1 MKKSIIKN
9 ILEILAISSMAVMI
23 VSFITIYAF
32 DFCITDESQAKY
44 LLDSVTGNVTILELP
59 KGIKDADVTFKVDV
73 GIEKNMDS
81 VIKGAVF
88 NQKVKVND
96 KINLYQVLSIN
107 DKYAIKDINMEIV
120 KMTGN
125 DIPSEASLTITIIFI
140 VAIVNIT
147 VYFIYL
153 IFFYNEKTR

>member
-32 DFCITDESQAKY
+32 NFCITDESQVKY
-44 LLDSVTGNVTILELP
+44 LLDSTTGNVTVLELP
-59 KGIKDADVTFKVDV
+59 KGIKEADVTFKVNVSVDD
-73 GIEKNMDS
+73 MDS

-107 DKYAIKDINMEIV
+107 DKYAIKETNMEIV

>member
-32 DFCITDESQAKY
+32 NFCITDESQVKY
-44 LLDSVTGNVTILELP
+44 LLDSTTGNVTVLELP
-59 KGIKDADVTFKVDV
+59 KGIKEADVTFKVNVSVDD
-73 GIEKNMDS
+73 MDS

-107 DKYAIKDINMEIV
+107 YEYAIKDINMEIV

>member
-32 DFCITDESQAKY
+32 NFCIIDESQVKY
-44 LLDSVTGNVTILELP
+44 LLDSTTGNVTILELP
-59 KGIKDADVTFKVDV
+59 KGIKEADVTFKVNVSVDD
-73 GIEKNMDS
+73 MDS

-96 KINLYQVLSIN
+96 NINLYQVLSIN
-107 DKYAIKDINMEIV
+107 DKYAIKETNMEIV

>member
-73 GIEKNMDS
+73 SIENMDS

>member
-32 DFCITDESQAKY
+32 NFCITDESQVKY
-44 LLDSVTGNVTILELP
+44 LLDSTAGNVTVLELP
-59 KGIKDADVTFKVDV
+59 KGIKEADVTFKVNVSVDD
-73 GIEKNMDS
+73 MDS

-107 DKYAIKDINMEIV
+107 YEYAIKDINMEIV

>member
-9 ILEILAISSMAVMI
+9 FLEILSIASMAVMI
-23 VSFITIYAF
+23 VSFVTIYAF
-32 DFCITDESQAKY
+32 NFCITDEGQVKY

-73 GIEKNMDS
+73 SIDNMDS

-88 NQKVKVND
+88 NQKVKLHD
-96 KINLYQVLSIN
+96 KINLYQELSIN
-107 DKYAIKDINMEIV
+107 DKYKDTNMEIV

-125 DIPSEASLTITIIFI
+125 DIPSEVSLAITIIFI
-140 VAIVNIT
+140 ISVVNIA

-153 IFFYNEKTR
+153 MFFYNKKTC

>member
-9 ILEILAISSMAVMI
+9 FLDILAIASMSVMI
-23 VSFITIYAF
+23 VSFIAINAF
-32 DFCITDESQAKY
+32 NFCITDESQAKY

-73 GIEKNMDS
+73 SIENMDS
-81 VIKGAVF
+81 VIKGTVF

-125 DIPSEASLTITIIFI
+125 DIPSEASLAITIIFI
-140 VAIVNIT
+140 ISVVNIA

-153 IFFYNEKTR
+153 MVFYNKKTC

>member
-32 DFCITDESQAKY
+32 NFCITDESQVKY
-44 LLDSVTGNVTILELP
+44 LLDSTAGNVTILELP
-59 KGIKDADVTFKVDV
+59 KGIKEADVTFKVNVSVDD
-73 GIEKNMDS
+73 MDS

-107 DKYAIKDINMEIV
+107 YEYAIKDINMEIV

>member
-59 KGIKDADVTFKVDV
+59 RGIKDADVTFKVDV
-73 GIEKNMDS
+73 SIENMDS

-107 DKYAIKDINMEIV
+107 DKYAIKETNMEIV

>member
-73 GIEKNMDS
+73 SIENMDS

-107 DKYAIKDINMEIV
+107 YKYAIKDINMEIV

>member
-32 DFCITDESQAKY
+32 NFCITDESQVKY
-44 LLDSVTGNVTILELP
+44 LLDSTTGNVTILELP
-59 KGIKDADVTFKVDV
+59 KGIKEADVTFKVNVSVND
-73 GIEKNMDS
+73 MDS

-88 NQKVKVND
+88 NQKVRVND
-96 KINLYQVLSIN
+96 KINLHQVLSIN
-107 DKYAIKDINMEIV
+107 DKYAIKETNMEIV

>member
-32 DFCITDESQAKY
+32 DFCITDESQAKH

-73 GIEKNMDS
+73 SIENMDS

>member
-32 DFCITDESQAKY
+32 NFCITDESQAKY
-44 LLDSVTGNVTILELP
+44 LLDSTTGNVTVLELP
-59 KGIKDADVTFKVDV
+59 KGIKEADVTFKVNVSVDD
-73 GIEKNMDS
+73 MDS

-107 DKYAIKDINMEIV
+107 DKYAIKETNMEIV

>member
-32 DFCITDESQAKY
+32 NFCIIDESQVKY
-44 LLDSVTGNVTILELP
+44 LLDSTTGTVTILELP
-59 KGIKDADVTFKVDV
+59 KGIKEADVTFKVNVSVDD
-73 GIEKNMDS
+73 MDS

-107 DKYAIKDINMEIV
+107 YEYAIKDINMEIV

>member
-32 DFCITDESQAKY
+32 NFCITDESQVKY
-44 LLDSVTGNVTILELP
+44 LLDSTAGNVTVLELP
-59 KGIKDADVTFKVDV
+59 KDIKEADVTFKVNVSVDD
-73 GIEKNMDS
+73 MDS

-96 KINLYQVLSIN
+96 NINLYQVLSIN
-107 DKYAIKDINMEIV
+107 DKYAIKETNMEIV
-120 KMTGN
+120 KMTEN

>member
-32 DFCITDESQAKY
+32 NFCITDESQVKY
-44 LLDSVTGNVTILELP
+44 LLDSTAGNVTVLELP
-59 KGIKDADVTFKVDV
+59 KGIKEADVTFKVNVSVDD
-73 GIEKNMDS
+73 MDS
-81 VIKGAVF
+81 VIKRAVF

-107 DKYAIKDINMEIV
+107 DKYAIKETNMEIV
-120 KMTGN
+120 KMTEN

>member
-73 GIEKNMDS
+73 SIEYMDS

>member
-32 DFCITDESQAKY
+32 NFCITDESQVKY
-44 LLDSVTGNVTILELP
+44 LLDSTAGNVTVLELP
-59 KGIKDADVTFKVDV
+59 KGIKEADVTFKVNVSVDD
-73 GIEKNMDS
+73 MDS

-96 KINLYQVLSIN
+96 NINLYQVLSIN
-107 DKYAIKDINMEIV
+107 DKYAIKETNMEIV

>member
-32 DFCITDESQAKY
+32 NFCITDESQVKY
-44 LLDSVTGNVTILELP
+44 LLDSTAGNVTVLELP
-59 KGIKDADVTFKVDV
+59 KGIKEADVTFKVNVSVDD
-73 GIEKNMDS
+73 MDS

-107 DKYAIKDINMEIV
+107 DKYAIKETNMEIV
-120 KMTGN
+120 KMTEN

>member
-32 DFCITDESQAKY
+32 NFCITDESQVKY
-44 LLDSVTGNVTILELP
+44 LLDSTAVNVTVLELP
-59 KGIKDADVTFKVDV
+59 KGIKEADVTFKVNVSVDD
-73 GIEKNMDS
+73 MDS

-96 KINLYQVLSIN
+96 KINLYQALSIN
-107 DKYAIKDINMEIV
+107 DKYAIKETNMEIV

>member
-32 DFCITDESQAKY
+32 NFCIIDESQVKY
-44 LLDSVTGNVTILELP
+44 LLDSTTGNVTILELP
-59 KGIKDADVTFKVDV
+59 KGIKEADVTFKVNVSVDD
-73 GIEKNMDS
+73 MDS

-107 DKYAIKDINMEIV
+107 DKYAIKETNMEIV

>member
-32 DFCITDESQAKY
+32 NFCITDESQVKY
-44 LLDSVTGNVTILELP
+44 LLDSTTGNVTILELP
-59 KGIKDADVTFKVDV
+59 KGIKEADVTFKVNVSVDD
-73 GIEKNMDS
+73 MDS
-81 VIKGAVF
+81 VIKGEVF

-107 DKYAIKDINMEIV
+107 DKYAIKETNMEIV

>member
-32 DFCITDESQAKY
+32 NFCITDESQVKY
-44 LLDSVTGNVTILELP
+44 LLDSTTGNVTILELP
-59 KGIKDADVTFKVDV
+59 KGIKEADVTFKVNVSVDD
-73 GIEKNMDS
+73 MDS

-107 DKYAIKDINMEIV
+107 DKYAIKETNMEIV

>member
-32 DFCITDESQAKY
+32 NFCITDESQVKY
-44 LLDSVTGNVTILELP
+44 LLDSTTGNVTVLELP
-59 KGIKDADVTFKVDV
+59 KGIKEADVTIKVNVSVDD
-73 GIEKNMDS
+73 MDS

-107 DKYAIKDINMEIV
+107 DKYAIKETNMEIV

>member
-32 DFCITDESQAKY
+32 NFCITDESQVKY
-44 LLDSVTGNVTILELP
+44 LLDSITGNVTVLELP
-59 KGIKDADVTFKVDV
+59 KGIKEADVTFKVNVSVDD
-73 GIEKNMDS
+73 MDS

-107 DKYAIKDINMEIV
+107 DKYAIKETNMEIV

>member
-32 DFCITDESQAKY
+32 NFCITDESQVKY
-44 LLDSVTGNVTILELP
+44 LLDSTTGNVTVLELP
-59 KGIKDADVTFKVDV
+59 KGIKEADVTFKVNVSVDD
-73 GIEKNMDS
+73 MDS

-107 DKYAIKDINMEIV
+107 DKYAIKETNMEIV

-125 DIPSEASLTITIIFI
+125 DIPNEASLTITIIFI

>member
-73 GIEKNMDS
+73 GIENMDS

>member
-32 DFCITDESQAKY
+32 NFCITDESQVKY
-44 LLDSVTGNVTILELP
+44 LLDSTTGNVTILELP
-59 KGIKDADVTFKVDV
+59 KGIKEADVTFKVNVSVDD
-73 GIEKNMDS
+73 MDS

-88 NQKVKVND
+88 NQKVKVNY

-107 DKYAIKDINMEIV
+107 YEYAIKDINMEIV

>member
-32 DFCITDESQAKY
+32 NFCITDESQVKY
-44 LLDSVTGNVTILELP
+44 LLDSTTGNVTILELP
-59 KGIKDADVTFKVDV
+59 KGIKEANVTFKVNVSVND
-73 GIEKNMDS
+73 MDS

-88 NQKVKVND
+88 NQKVRVND
-96 KINLYQVLSIN
+96 KINLHQELSIN
-107 DKYAIKDINMEIV
+107 DKYAIKETNMEIV

>member
-59 KGIKDADVTFKVDV
+59 RGIKDADVTFKVDV
-73 GIEKNMDS
+73 SIENMDS

>member
-59 KGIKDADVTFKVDV
+59 KGIKYADVTFKVDV
-73 GIEKNMDS
+73 SIENMDS

>member
-32 DFCITDESQAKY
+32 NFCIIDESQVKY
-44 LLDSVTGNVTILELP
+44 LLDSTTGNVTILELP
-59 KGIKDADVTFKVDV
+59 KGIKEADVTFKVNVSVDD
-73 GIEKNMDS
+73 MDS

-96 KINLYQVLSIN
+96 NINLYQVLSIN
-107 DKYAIKDINMEIV
+107 DKYAIKETNMEIV

-125 DIPSEASLTITIIFI
+125 DIPS
-140 VAIVNIT
+140 
-147 VYFIYL
+147 
-153 IFFYNEKTR
+153 

>member
-73 GIEKNMDS
+73 SIENMDS

-107 DKYAIKDINMEIV
+107 DKYAIKETNMEIV

>member
-32 DFCITDESQAKY
+32 NFCITDESQVKY
-44 LLDSVTGNVTILELP
+44 LLDSTAGNVTVLELP
-59 KGIKDADVTFKVDV
+59 KGIKEADVTFKVNVSVDD
-73 GIEKNMDS
+73 MDS

-107 DKYAIKDINMEIV
+107 DKYAIKETNMEIV

-125 DIPSEASLTITIIFI
+125 DIPNEASLTITIIFI

>member
-88 NQKVKVND
+88 NQN
-96 KINLYQVLSIN
+96 NLYQVLSIN

>member
-32 DFCITDESQAKY
+32 NFCITDESQVKY
-44 LLDSVTGNVTILELP
+44 LLDSTTGNVTILELP
-59 KGIKDADVTFKVDV
+59 KGIKEADVTFKVNVSVDD
-73 GIEKNMDS
+73 MDS

-107 DKYAIKDINMEIV
+107 DKYAIKETNMEIV

-125 DIPSEASLTITIIFI
+125 DIPNEASLTITIIFI

>member
-32 DFCITDESQAKY
+32 NFCITDESQVKY
-44 LLDSVTGNVTILELP
+44 LLDSTTGNVTILELP
-59 KGIKDADVTFKVDV
+59 KGIKEADVTFKVNVSVDD
-73 GIEKNMDS
+73 MDS

-107 DKYAIKDINMEIV
+107 DKYAIKDTNMEIV

-125 DIPSEASLTITIIFI
+125 DIPSEVSLTITIIFI
-140 VAIVNIT
+140 VSIVNIT

>member
-59 KGIKDADVTFKVDV
+59 KGIKEADVTFKVDV
-73 GIEKNMDS
+73 SIENMDS